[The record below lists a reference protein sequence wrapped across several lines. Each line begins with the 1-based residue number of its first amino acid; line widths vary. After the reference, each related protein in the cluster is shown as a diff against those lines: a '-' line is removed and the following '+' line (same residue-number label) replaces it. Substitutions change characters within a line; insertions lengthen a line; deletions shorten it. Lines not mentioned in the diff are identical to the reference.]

1 MKRIVRKLSTK
12 FSEVQKP
19 FDWQTA
25 KFDWQVAPCPNKFAI
40 LVHFVYFTCDPKRS
54 AGEQLP
60 GWSFWIVSKM

>member
-40 LVHFVYFTCDPKRS
+40 LVHFVYF
-54 AGEQLP
+54 
-60 GWSFWIVSKM
+60 V